1 MKADASGGIQISP
14 PPFYVRKKMN
24 DNIKDLAK
32 QAGFK
37 IFGNHI
43 VAADGNSS
51 GAATICLG
59 RFVELMV
66 DQILDITEPMP
77 GSGDPDDVAL
87 ARVQKEI
94 KEKFGIK

>member
-1 MKADASGGIQISP
+1 
-14 PPFYVRKKMN
+14 MN

-37 IFGNHI
+37 IFGDRI

-51 GAATICLG
+51 GAATVCLG
-59 RFVELMV
+59 RFVELMI

-77 GSGDPDDVAL
+77 GSGDPDDVVL
-87 ARVQKEI
+87 SRVQEEI

>member
-1 MKADASGGIQISP
+1 
-14 PPFYVRKKMN
+14 MN

-37 IFGNHI
+37 IFGDRI
-43 VAADGNSS
+43 VAADGGSS

-66 DQILDITEPMP
+66 EQILDITEPMP

-87 ARVQKEI
+87 ARIQKEI